1 MAWVSINNDISLQII
16 FLYIA
21 AIFWTLGYDTIYGAQ
36 DIADDEVIGLKS
48 TSIKFKKNI
57 KFFVCVSY
65 LITSTLLIILFFE
78 KIGKNMFSFLLLLFV
93 VSLIYQI
100 INFNKNTP
108 KTCLKT
114 FKFNNYSGLLLF
126 LSFLAA

>member
-57 KFFVCVSY
+57 KFFVC
-65 LITSTLLIILFFE
+65 T
-78 KIGKNMFSFLLLLFV
+78 FL
-93 VSLIYQI
+93 
-100 INFNKNTP
+100 
-108 KTCLKT
+108 
-114 FKFNNYSGLLLF
+114 FNN
-126 LSFLAA
+126 LSIANNFIF